1 MLRPFALVALLALA
15 LPATADAARKPTG
28 KERKAILAAV
38 DNGYRFTCTPA
49 YPPKSCRRT
58 VRVSTARK
66 GWAVVR
72 ILARRGY
79 EDVVQP
85 DATSLT
91 NRGRGW
97 RVYGVGAA
105 SAGCDVPPPVFWDLK
120 LNCY

>member
-1 MLRPFALVALLALA
+1 MVRLLAIAALLALA
-15 LPATADAARKPTG
+15 LPAAADAAHKPTG
-28 KERKAILAAV
+28 KERRAILAAV
-38 DNGYRFTCTPA
+38 DGGHRFTCTPA
-49 YPPKSCRRT
+49 YPARSCRRT

-72 ILARRGY
+72 ILPRRGY
-79 EDVVQP
+79 EGVVQP

-105 SAGCDVPPPVFWDLK
+105 RAGCDVPPPVFWDLK
-120 LNCY
+120 LYCY